1 MVSVNNEHKL
11 SISVLIP
18 LTDLRTIDETVSS
31 VIKQKYSADEII
43 ILRNDTKQLP
53 ESIEFIERSDTV
65 HPFREVFIQKRGKG
79 NALNIGISLSKCELI
94 CVLDADCILD
104 DNALM
109 NIVKHFSNEI
119 VVAAGGRLAVM
130 KRSENLLVRI
140 QDYEYIRTFQITR
153 NVFATLNA
161 QCLISGAFGIFRKS
175 SLIEVNGYDTDTVGE
190 DMEMVLRLQNSVLK
204 RSEGRIIYEPESVCY
219 TGTPE
224 ALGRLFHQR
233 DRWQRGLLDCL
244 IKHANM
250 LFNPMFGFLGML
262 VLPCQF
268 VLELLG
274 PLWSILYFVWPIFSS
289 MFPKSWLIYIAYVDI
304 ELLIGIYAV
313 FIDVDGN
320 VLWLIKKLPGI
331 VLFTLLEILIQVPVT
346 FARLWGTIS
355 FPWRRLVW

>member
-1 MVSVNNEHKL
+1 MASVNDEHKL

-18 LTDLRTIDETVSS
+18 LTGLRPIDETVNS

-43 ILRNDTKQLP
+43 ILRNDIRELP
-53 ESIEFIERSDTV
+53 EDIEYVEISDTV
-65 HPFREVFIQKRGKG
+65 QPFREVFIQKRGKG
-79 NALNIGISLSKCELI
+79 NALNIGISLSKYELI

-109 NIVKHFSNEI
+109 NIIGHFKDES
-119 VVAAGGRLAVM
+119 VVAAGGRLSVIQRNR
-130 KRSENLLVRI
+130 KLIVKV

-153 NVFATLNA
+153 NVFASLNA
-161 QCLISGAFGIFRKS
+161 QCLISGAFGVFRKS
-175 SLIEVNGYDTDTVGE
+175 SLVEVNGYDTDTVGE
-190 DMEMVLRLQNSVLK
+190 DMEMVLRLQNSGLK

-224 ALGRLFHQR
+224 TLKRLFRQR

-250 LFNPMFGFLGML
+250 LFNSVFGFLGMFA
-262 VLPCQF
+262 LPYQF

-274 PLWSILYFVWPIFSS
+274 PLWSLLYFVWPTFRD
-289 MFPKSWLIYIAYVDI
+289 MFPQSWLIYIVYVDI
-304 ELLIGIYAV
+304 EVLIGIYAV
-313 FIDVDGN
+313 FIDVN
-320 VLWLIKKLPGI
+320 RSVLRLINKLPEI
-331 VLFTLLEILIQVPVT
+331 LFLTFLEILIQIPVSI
-346 FARLWGTIS
+346 ARLWGMIS